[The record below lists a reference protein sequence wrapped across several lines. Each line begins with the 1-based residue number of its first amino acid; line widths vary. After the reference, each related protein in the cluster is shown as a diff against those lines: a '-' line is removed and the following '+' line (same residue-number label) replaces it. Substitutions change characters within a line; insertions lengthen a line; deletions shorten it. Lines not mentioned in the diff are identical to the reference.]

1 MIELKDDEQAMLDG
15 HYGTGAQIAMKIQVA
30 IGDAYDAP
38 HMVPVTRTHVA
49 LSNQEADL
57 WFAEKLVA
65 GGAHCRVRPTVNP
78 SFNWRQL
85 SKVTTIRPED
95 EAIVK
100 RTHRAYT
107 DIGAI
112 MTYDCTPYL
121 ERNVP
126 RYREVISFSESSAT
140 PFVNSVYGARSNRE
154 SAQSALCAAITGVT
168 PLYGYLLEENR
179 RGQVLVDVQADMS
192 DDFAYQMLG
201 YFTPRLTGFRIPV
214 FEGLHQPSKEALM
227 NLGAEL
233 NTGGNVAMYHI
244 VGFTPEA
251 ATREEAFQGHDD
263 YETVTVTQADLDA
276 MRKELTAPDGAID
289 FALFGCPH
297 LTIDQITTIAEMV
310 RGRDLAVPLFAMTS
324 ALTFDLAREM
334 GYLDQIE
341 AAGGHIFSNTCM
353 DQPCWEF
360 LYGKRGVTESP
371 KCAYY
376 TKRRNMEF
384 VITELENAVASALT
398 GEVVR

>member
-1 MIELKDDEQAMLDG
+1 MIELTADEQEMLDG
-15 HYGTGAQIAMKIQVA
+15 RDGPGAQTAMKIQVA

-38 HMVPVTRTHVA
+38 YMVPVTRTHVA

-65 GGAHCRVRPTVNP
+65 GGARCRIRPTVNP

-100 RTHRAYT
+100 RTHAAYT

-126 RYREVISFSESSAT
+126 RYKEVISFSESSAT

-168 PLYGYLLEENR
+168 PLYGYLLDENR
-179 RGQVLVDVQADMS
+179 RGEVLVDVQADMS
-192 DDFAYQMLG
+192 NDFDYQLLG
-201 YFTPRLTGFRIPV
+201 YFTPRRTGFRIPV
-214 FEGLHQPSKEALM
+214 FEGLHHPSKEALM

-233 NTGGNVAMYHI
+233 NTGGNVALYHI

-251 ATREEAFQGHDD
+251 GTREEAFQGHTD
-263 YETVTVTQADLDA
+263 YETVTITQSDLDT
-276 MRKELTAPDGAID
+276 MRDELTAPYGSID

-297 LTIDQITTIAEMV
+297 LTIDQITIIADMV
-310 RGRDLAVPLFAMTS
+310 RGHQLAVPLFAMTS
-324 ALTFDLAREM
+324 ALTYDLAAEM
-334 GYLDQIE
+334 GYLEQIQS
-341 AAGGHIFSNTCM
+341 AGGHIFSNTCM

-384 VITELENAVASALT
+384 VITELENAVSAALT
-398 GEVVR
+398 GEVRR